1 MTDATPTE
9 IADAMR
15 RAAIDRRRPLVLAL
29 DLATEA
35 GWALGR
41 PGDDEPLSGT
51 VRFAKKG
58 ASHGAIGKGAFDWF
72 IGFIREHE
80 IEQAVIEQEVRK
92 PQYKSSHDSND
103 VTRGLIWQ
111 FRFMLFKRGIYEP
124 RGLTM
129 APVNSVRKF
138 FLGDGNLPSEEAKYR
153 TVQRCRALCWNPAD
167 DNAAD
172 ALAIWAWRC
181 AMIDPTVGAGMS
193 PLFDKRRATA

>member
-15 RAAIDRRRPLVLAL
+15 KAASDRRRPRVLAL
-29 DLATEA
+29 DLATET

-51 VRFAKKG
+51 IRFAKKG
-58 ASHGAIGKGAFDWF
+58 ASHNAISGKAIEWLIDFTT
-72 IGFIREHE
+72 EHGIDE
-80 IEQAVIEQEVRK
+80 AVIEEEVHK
-92 PQYKSSHDSND
+92 PQHKSSTSSNA
-103 VTRGLIWQ
+103 VTHGLIWNA
-111 FRFMLFKRGIYEP
+111 RGVLWLRGIYKIE
-124 RGLTM
+124 M

-138 FLGDGNLPSEEAKYR
+138 FLGDGNLPREEAKHR

-193 PLFDKRRATA
+193 PLFDKRRAIA